1 MMSEK
6 KFPDVF
12 TWIQNIPQITKWRT
26 TSLSFCICPST
37 SEFPN
42 STLNLIAQKSPNPSV
57 LTFSI
62 IVQSNN
68 HSTLYLWTTKQDLNI
83 NPNSPNPFDEQTIVS
98 LLFNIVES
106 ILTYTSN
113 SSNYSTI
120 KISNPDSS
128 KIDGLKDII
137 NAVILTLSFI
147 VCVYEAPLYLRENCL
162 NTLKNHLVTCHARQA
177 TVSLMKLLGSNLE
190 EQWMRTVNLA
200 LTNWII
206 EQRRCESTKT
216 TTTPLFSYAVSAY
229 GLWKVQ
235 LYCPVEAM
243 EVERS
248 SNPTADSRLLFSLKF
263 NQLEGVMQFNHK
275 VVVRDKWIDVIVK
288 IDNIR
293 YDVIKLAN
301 EKLMSRRGAGEHE
314 KHFPSRISLQLTPT
328 LQTDFISVSVSKS
341 SNNPGREFEV
351 ERSIEGSFDPPNS
364 LGLRVAGREASTMTM
379 TPWKFEQ
386 SVLGYTANLN
396 WILYDSSVG
405 GREVFSTKPSRF
417 SIMSPRSWFKDR
429 YARAYR
435 SFTRRG
441 GVIFAGDEYG
451 ESVVWKIGK
460 GALGRTMEWEIKG
473 FIWLT
478 YWPNKYKTFYH
489 ETRRLEFTQLLNLT
503 IA

>member
-6 KFPDVF
+6 FPDAF
-12 TWIQNIPQITKWRT
+12 TWIQNIPQITTWHT
-26 TSLSFCICPST
+26 TSFPFCICPSA
-37 SEFPN
+37 SDFPN
-42 STLNLIAQKSPNPSV
+42 STLNLIAQRNPTPKFI
-57 LTFSI
+57 TFSI

-68 HSTLYLWTTKQDLNI
+68 HPPLYLWTCKQQLQI
-83 NPNSPNPFDEQTIVS
+83 KPNSPNPFDEQTIIS
-98 LLFNIVES
+98 LLFYFVES

-113 SSNYSTI
+113 SSTYSTI
-120 KISNPDSS
+120 KLPKPDLSM
-128 KIDGLKDII
+128 IDGLKDIF
-137 NAVILTLSFI
+137 NTVILTLSFV
-147 VCVYEAPLYLRENCL
+147 VCVYEAPLYLREDCL
-162 NTLKNHLVTCHARQA
+162 NNLKNHLVTAHARQA

-190 EQWMRTVNLA
+190 EQWMRSVNLA
-200 LTNWII
+200 ITNWII
-206 EQRRCESTKT
+206 DQSTKT

-235 LYCPVEAM
+235 LYCPIEAM

-248 SNPTADSRLLFSLKF
+248 SNPLADSRLLFSLKF
-263 NQLEGVMQFNHK
+263 NQLEGVMQFNHR
-275 VVVRDKWIDVIVK
+275 VVVRDKWIDVVVN

-293 YDVIKLAN
+293 YDVIKLVN
-301 EKLMSRRGAGEHE
+301 ERLMSRRGAGEHE

-405 GREVFSTKPSRF
+405 GREVFTTKPSRC

-460 GALGRTMEWEIKG
+460 GAMGRRMEWEIKG

-489 ETRRLEFTQLLNLT
+489 ETRRLDFTQLLHLN

>member
-1 MMSEK
+1 MFE

-37 SEFPN
+37 SDFPN
-42 STLNLIAQKSPNPSV
+42 PTLSLIAQKNPNPKL
-57 LTFSI
+57 LTLSI

-68 HSTLYLWTTKQDLNI
+68 HSPLYLWTTKQQLNI
-83 NPNSPNPFDEQTIVS
+83 KPDSPNPFDEQTIIS
-98 LLFNIVES
+98 LLFNFVEA
-106 ILTYTSN
+106 ILTYTPN
-113 SSNYSTI
+113 SSTYSTI
-120 KISNPDSS
+120 KIPNPGSS
-128 KIDGLKDII
+128 KIDCLNDIF
-137 NAVILTLSFI
+137 NAVILTLSFV

-162 NTLKNHLVTCHARQA
+162 NTLKNHLVTCQVRQA
-177 TVSLMKLLGSNLE
+177 IISLMKLLGSNLE

-200 LTNWII
+200 FTNWII
-206 EQRRCESTKT
+206 EQRRCQSTKT

-229 GLWKVQ
+229 ELWKVQ

-248 SNPTADSRLLFSLKF
+248 SNPTADSKLSFSLKF

-275 VVVRDKWIDVIVK
+275 VVVRDRWIDVIVK

-293 YDVIKLAN
+293 YDVIKLVN

-460 GALGRTMEWEIKG
+460 GALGRKIEWEIKG
-473 FIWLT
+473 CIWLT

>member
-1 MMSEK
+1 MSE

-26 TSLSFCICPST
+26 SSFCFCICPST
-37 SEFPN
+37 SYFPN
-42 STLNLIAQKSPNPSV
+42 ATLDLIAQKTTNPTI

-62 IVQSNN
+62 IVQSNS
-68 HSTLYLWTTKQDLNI
+68 HPPLYLWTSKQQLNI
-83 NPNSPNPFDEQTIVS
+83 INTNSPNPFDEQTIIS
-98 LLFNIVES
+98 LLFNFVES

-120 KISNPDSS
+120 KIPNPDSS
-128 KIDGLKDII
+128 KIDSLKDIF
-137 NAVILTLSFI
+137 NTVILTLSFI

-162 NTLKNHLVTCHARQA
+162 NTLKSHLVTCYARQA

-190 EQWMRTVNLA
+190 EQWMRSVNLA
-200 LTNWII
+200 FTNWII
-206 EQRRCESTKT
+206 ERRRCQSTKK

-235 LYCPVEAM
+235 LYCPIKAM

-248 SNPTADSRLLFSLKF
+248 SNPMADSRLLFSLTF

-293 YDVIKLAN
+293 YDVIKLVN
-301 EKLMSRRGAGEHE
+301 ERLMSTRGAGEHE
-314 KHFPSRISLQLTPT
+314 KHFPSRITLQLTPT

-460 GALGRTMEWEIKG
+460 GAMGRRMEWEIKG

-478 YWPNKYKTFYH
+478 YWPNKYRTFYH
-489 ETRRLEFTQLLNLT
+489 ETRRLEFTQILHLT

>member
-1 MMSEK
+1 MCG
-6 KFPDVF
+6 F
-12 TWIQNIPQITKWRT
+12 TQ
-26 TSLSFCICPST
+26 
-37 SEFPN
+37 
-42 STLNLIAQKSPNPSV
+42 
-57 LTFSI
+57 
-62 IVQSNN
+62 
-68 HSTLYLWTTKQDLNI
+68 
-83 NPNSPNPFDEQTIVS
+83 
-98 LLFNIVES
+98 
-106 ILTYTSN
+106 
-113 SSNYSTI
+113 
-120 KISNPDSS
+120 
-128 KIDGLKDII
+128 
-137 NAVILTLSFI
+137 
-147 VCVYEAPLYLRENCL
+147 
-162 NTLKNHLVTCHARQA
+162 
-177 TVSLMKLLGSNLE
+177 
-190 EQWMRTVNLA
+190 
-200 LTNWII
+200 
-206 EQRRCESTKT
+206 
-216 TTTPLFSYAVSAY
+216 
-229 GLWKVQ
+229 
-235 LYCPVEAM
+235 
-243 EVERS
+243 RS
-248 SNPTADSRLLFSLKF
+248 SNPMADSRLLFSLKF

-275 VVVRDKWIDVIVK
+275 VIVRYKWIDVIVK

-293 YDVIKLAN
+293 YDVIKLVN

-451 ESVVWKIGK
+451 ETVVWKIGK
-460 GALGRTMEWEIKG
+460 GALGRRMEWEIKG

>member
-1 MMSEK
+1 MTSEK
-6 KFPDVF
+6 LPDVF
-12 TWIQNIPQITKWRT
+12 TWIQNIPQITNWHT
-26 TSLSFCICPST
+26 TSLSFCICPSA
-37 SEFPN
+37 SDFPN
-42 STLNLIAQKSPNPSV
+42 STLDLIAQRNHNPTIP
-57 LTFSI
+57 TFSI

-68 HSTLYLWTTKQDLNI
+68 HPPLYLWTCKQQTNI
-83 NPNSPNPFDEQTIVS
+83 NPYSPNLFDERTIIF
-98 LLFNIVES
+98 LLFDFVES
-106 ILTYTSN
+106 ILTFTSN
-113 SSNYSTI
+113 SCSYSTI
-120 KISNPDSS
+120 KIPNHDSS
-128 KIDGLKDII
+128 MINGLENIFNI
-137 NAVILTLSFI
+137 VILTLSFV
-147 VCVYEAPLYLRENCL
+147 VCVYEAPLYLRENCI
-162 NTLKNHLVTCHARQA
+162 NTLKNYLVTSRARQA

-190 EQWMRTVNLA
+190 EQWMRSVNLA
-200 LTNWII
+200 ITNWIT
-206 EQRRCESTKT
+206 ERRCCQSTKT

-235 LYCPVEAM
+235 LYCPIEAM

-248 SNPTADSRLLFSLKF
+248 SNPLSDSRLSFSLKF
-263 NQLEGVMQFNHK
+263 NQLEGVMQFNHR
-275 VVVRDKWIDVIVK
+275 VVVRDNWIDVEVK

-293 YDVIKLAN
+293 YDVIKLVN
-301 EKLMSRRGAGEHE
+301 ERLMSIQGAGEHE

-341 SNNPGREFEV
+341 SNNPGREFGV

-364 LGLRVAGREASTMTM
+364 LGLRVAGREATTMTM

-405 GREVFSTKPSRF
+405 GREVFSMKPSRF

-460 GALGRTMEWEIKG
+460 GALGKRMEWEIKG
-473 FIWLT
+473 SIWLT

-489 ETRRLEFTQLLNLT
+489 ETRRLEFTQLLHLS

>member
-1 MMSEK
+1 MMSE

-12 TWIQNIPQITKWRT
+12 TWIQSIPQITKWRT
-26 TSLSFCICPST
+26 TSLPFCICPST
-37 SEFPN
+37 SDFPN
-42 STLNLIAQKSPNPSV
+42 STLNLTAQKSPSPKV
-57 LTFSI
+57 VTFSI

-68 HSTLYLWTTKQDLNI
+68 HSPLYLWTTKQELSI
-83 NPNSPNPFDEQTIVS
+83 NPNSPNPFDELTIIS
-98 LLFNIVES
+98 LLFNFVET

-120 KISNPDSS
+120 KIPNPDSS
-128 KIDGLKDII
+128 KIGGLKDIV
-137 NAVILTLSFI
+137 NTVILTLSFV

-162 NTLKNHLVTCHARQA
+162 NTLKNHLITCHTRRA
-177 TVSLMKLLGSNLE
+177 TISLMKLLGSNLE

-200 LTNWII
+200 FTNWII
-206 EQRRCESTKT
+206 EQRRSQSTKI

-275 VVVRDKWIDVIVK
+275 VVVRDNWIDVIVK

-293 YDVIKLAN
+293 YDVIKLVN

-379 TPWKFEQ
+379 TPWKLEQ

-460 GALGRTMEWEIKG
+460 GALGGTMEWEIKG

>member
-37 SEFPN
+37 SDFPN
-42 STLNLIAQKSPNPSV
+42 SNLNLIAQKNPNPTV
-57 LTFSI
+57 PTFSI

-68 HSTLYLWTTKQDLNI
+68 HSPLYLWTTKQDLNI

-98 LLFNIVES
+98 LLFNFVES

-120 KISNPDSS
+120 KIPNPDSS
-128 KIDGLKDII
+128 KIDGLKDIF
-137 NAVILTLSFI
+137 NAVILTLSFV
-147 VCVYEAPLYLRENCL
+147 VCVYETPLYLRENCL

-177 TVSLMKLLGSNLE
+177 TISLMKLLGSNLE

-243 EVERS
+243 EIERS

-293 YDVIKLAN
+293 YTYVQRL
-301 EKLMSRRGAGEHE
+301 
-314 KHFPSRISLQLTPT
+314 
-328 LQTDFISVSVSKS
+328 
-341 SNNPGREFEV
+341 
-351 ERSIEGSFDPPNS
+351 
-364 LGLRVAGREASTMTM
+364 
-379 TPWKFEQ
+379 
-386 SVLGYTANLN
+386 
-396 WILYDSSVG
+396 
-405 GREVFSTKPSRF
+405 
-417 SIMSPRSWFKDR
+417 WF
-429 YARAYR
+429 
-435 SFTRRG
+435 
-441 GVIFAGDEYG
+441 
-451 ESVVWKIGK
+451 
-460 GALGRTMEWEIKG
+460 
-473 FIWLT
+473 
-478 YWPNKYKTFYH
+478 
-489 ETRRLEFTQLLNLT
+489 
-503 IA
+503 